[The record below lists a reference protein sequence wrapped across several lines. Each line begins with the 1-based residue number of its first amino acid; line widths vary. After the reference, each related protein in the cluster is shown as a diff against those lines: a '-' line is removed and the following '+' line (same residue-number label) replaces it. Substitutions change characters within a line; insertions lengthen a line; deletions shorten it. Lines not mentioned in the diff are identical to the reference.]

1 MRAFLVFS
9 DPGASDPMRGVLD
22 QTVYCIEGQ
31 SSLRLLMT
39 LIVLCGVSVSSVAS
53 ISMMRIE
60 ESESPFKAQE
70 EVEKDAEEEFVSR
83 KRWVRL
89 RPGAGKPG
97 RLYCNAKPRIL
108 SRPAYVPTGHR
119 LANGVAA
126 PLRC

>member
-1 MRAFLVFS
+1 
-9 DPGASDPMRGVLD
+9 MRGVLD

-70 EVEKDAEEEFVSR
+70 EVEKDAEEAFVSR
-83 KRWVRL
+83 KRCVHL

-97 RLYCNAKPRIL
+97 RLCCDARPRIL
-108 SRPAYVPTGHR
+108 FRPAYVPTGHR